1 MRFFW
6 HDIPQVTKE
15 LPPFLRLAALSFTGM
30 KNSRE
35 EFLHH
40 NIPFPPGLM
49 RASEQRQAEY
59 LAGRLCARR
68 LLQEFDIRLNAP
80 LMDEDR
86 SPYWPSHYQ
95 GAISHDR
102 QLVISVVTRAIYG
115 RVGADIESLTP
126 KINPGTIKNRICN
139 IEEINRTI
147 SKACMTEHQAL
158 ILLFSAKESAY
169 KALPRSLQQQVDF
182 HNLEL
187 NIINTTSYRMTL
199 RLTNSYSSGNPP
211 EFILHGWYYYFQ
223 DRILTIV
230 HIR

>member
-6 HDIPQVTKE
+6 HDILQITKE
-15 LPPFLRLAALSFTGM
+15 IPPFLRLAVLSFTGPA
-30 KNSRE
+30 NSHE
-35 EFLHH
+35 EFIRY

-68 LLQEFDIRLNAP
+68 LLQEFDTRLNAP
-80 LMDEDR
+80 LMAADR
-86 SPYWPSHYQ
+86 SPCWPSHYQ
-95 GAISHDR
+95 GSISHDG
-102 QLVISVVTRAIYG
+102 QLAISVVTRAIYG

-126 KINPGTIKNRICN
+126 KINPVTIKNLIGN
-139 IEEINRTI
+139 TEEINRTI
-147 SKACMTEHQAL
+147 SKGCMTEHQAL

-169 KALPRSLQQQVDF
+169 KALPHSLQQQADF
-182 HNLEL
+182 LNLEL
-187 NIINTTSYRMTL
+187 NVINATSYLMTL
-199 RLTNSYSSGNPP
+199 RLRSTYSRVNPP

-230 HIR
+230 HMR